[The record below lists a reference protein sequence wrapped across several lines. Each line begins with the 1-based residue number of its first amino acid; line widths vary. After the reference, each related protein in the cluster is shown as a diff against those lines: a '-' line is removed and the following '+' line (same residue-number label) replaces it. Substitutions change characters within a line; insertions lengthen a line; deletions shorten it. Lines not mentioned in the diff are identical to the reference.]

1 MNRASALRRNSFKT
15 NFKLKEENQ
24 FLNMHFKTSPK
35 TAKSGHKGKATL
47 FIWHKDGQKNQF
59 SIHFPINKIANAF
72 FSSTKPTK
80 KRDE

>member
-15 NFKLKEENQ
+15 NFELKDENQ

-47 FIWHKDGQKNQF
+47 FI
-59 SIHFPINKIANAF
+59 
-72 FSSTKPTK
+72 
-80 KRDE
+80 